1 MKKALALMVTL
12 VFLCSSLL
20 VYADTNTQYECSDWA
35 KEIPNTQDENTI
47 KYIKSGEK
55 YDYGSD
61 TVYILRDRD
70 TKQIIPLSIG
80 PLDGY
85 SYAYLPNNNNFIVE
99 KVTYQSPFNDLGER
113 YKHESCIH
121 EISSR
126 EVIVGFEDGSFRP
139 EKELTR
145 AEMAIIFARMFNVT
159 KTRSASCFEDVPE
172 NHWAKEY
179 IMALVDKGVFMKD
192 SNFNPDSVV
201 TREQLVAMTFRMLSG
216 MGKIEAQETETDFSI
231 HKDMDVVSDYAK
243 VAYKSLAQEGYYLFG
258 ELIDHE
264 FMDTADDELFW
275 YPQQAVTRVKCCEF
289 LYHFIQTFFNNHAPA
304 IMRETAPQLGI
315 PVLDGS
321 TSTYAITQN
330 IYSAYYQNYDNH
342 PDFPKAHSKTVAS
355 YKRLVDGEVEMIFV
369 PDAGEEVLRYAEEKN
384 VKLKFIPI
392 ADEALIFFTGTK
404 NKVDNITTEQLHNIY
419 VNNGITNWK
428 ELGGDD
434 STLAAYCRNEDSG
447 SHAQMEQFVLDGKE
461 ISEDISRERTSIMMS
476 SILTEVDDYNRKN
489 EGNYAMGYS
498 LFYYYLVN
506 SSLLGPL
513 DLKFLSIDGIAPTEE
528 TISDGTYPYT
538 TSYYAVIRDG
548 EDNPKVDAFA
558 ELLQGEFG
566 QMIVARSG
574 LGVKR
579 YYGE

>member
-1 MKKALALMVTL
+1 MKKRVLSIILCVAVLVTSGIFCIG
-12 VFLCSSLL
+12 VS
-20 VYADTNTQYECSDWA
+20 ANEDTN
-35 KEIPNTQDENTI
+35 IHNENTI
-47 KYIKSGEK
+47 KYIKSEEN

-61 TVYILRDRD
+61 TVYIVRDKG

-85 SYAYLPNNNNFIVE
+85 SYAYLPDNSDFTVE
-99 KVTYQSPFNDLGER
+99 KVTYTTPFNDLGEK
-113 YKHESCIH
+113 YKYDSYIH

-126 EVIVGFEDGSFRP
+126 EIIVGFEDGSFRP

-145 AEMAIIFARMFNVT
+145 AEMATIFSRMFSVP
-159 KTRSASCFEDVPE
+159 KTRSASCFEDIPE
-172 NHWAKEY
+172 NHWAKGY

-192 SNFNPDSVV
+192 TNFSPDSVI
-201 TREQLVAMTFRMLSG
+201 TREQLVAMTFRMLSD
-216 MGKIEAQETETDFSI
+216 MGKIEPQEAEMDFSKY
-231 HKDMDVVSDYAK
+231 KDLDKVSDYAK
-243 VAYKSLAQEGYYLFG
+243 VAYKALTKDNYHLLA
-258 ELIDHE
+258 ELVDHE

-275 YPQQAVTRVKCCEF
+275 YPQQAVTRLECCEF
-289 LYHFIQTFFNNHAPA
+289 LYQFIRTFFNNHAPA
-304 IMRETAPQLGI
+304 ILRETAPQIEI

-330 IYSAYYQNYDNH
+330 IYSAYYRNYDNH

-355 YKRLVDGEVEMIFV
+355 YKRLIDGEVEMIFV
-369 PDAGEEVLRYAEEKN
+369 PDAGEEVLKYAEEKN

-404 NKVDNITTEQLHNIY
+404 NKVDNITTEQLHDIY

-428 ELGGDD
+428 ELGGEDG
-434 STLAAYCRNEDSG
+434 TLAAYCRNEDSG
-447 SHAQMEQFVLDGKE
+447 SHAQMEQFILDGKE

-506 SSLLGPL
+506 SSVLGPL

-528 TISDGTYPYT
+528 TISNGTYPYT
-538 TSYYAVIRDG
+538 TNYYAVIRDG
-548 EDNPKVDAFA
+548 ENNPKVDAFA
-558 ELLQGEFG
+558 ELMQGEFG
-566 QMIVARSG
+566 QLIAAQSG

-579 YYGE
+579 VY

>member
-1 MKKALALMVTL
+1 MKKRLLSIILCVAVLVTSGIFCIG
-12 VFLCSSLL
+12 VS
-20 VYADTNTQYECSDWA
+20 ANEDTN
-35 KEIPNTQDENTI
+35 IHNENTI
-47 KYIKSGEK
+47 KYIKSEEN

-61 TVYILRDRD
+61 TVYIVRDKG

-85 SYAYLPNNNNFIVE
+85 SYAYLPDNSDFTVE
-99 KVTYQSPFNDLGER
+99 KVTYTTPFNDLGEK
-113 YKHESCIH
+113 YKYESYIH

-126 EVIVGFEDGSFRP
+126 EIIVGFEDGSFRP

-145 AEMAIIFARMFNVT
+145 AEMATIFSRMFSVP
-159 KTRSASCFEDVPE
+159 KTRSASCFEDIPE
-172 NHWAKEY
+172 NHWAKGY

-192 SNFNPDSVV
+192 TNFNPDSVI
-201 TREQLVAMTFRMLSG
+201 TREQLVAMTFRMLSV
-216 MGKIEAQETETDFSI
+216 MGKIEPQEAEMDFSKY
-231 HKDMDVVSDYAK
+231 KDLEKVSDYAK
-243 VAYKSLAQEGYYLFG
+243 VAYKALTKDNYHLLV
-258 ELIDHE
+258 ELVDHE

-275 YPQQAVTRVKCCEF
+275 YPQQAVTRLECCEF
-289 LYHFIQTFFNNHAPA
+289 LYQFIRTFFNNHAPA
-304 IMRETAPQLGI
+304 ILRETAPQIEI

-330 IYSAYYQNYDNH
+330 IYNAYYQNYDNH

-355 YKRLVDGEVEMIFV
+355 YKRLIDGEVEMIFV
-369 PDAGEEVLRYAEEKN
+369 PDAGEEVLKYAEEKN

-404 NKVDNITTEQLHNIY
+404 NKVDNITTEQLHDIY

-428 ELGGDD
+428 DVGGDD
-434 STLAAYCRNEDSG
+434 GTLAAYCRNEDSG
-447 SHAQMEQFVLDGKE
+447 SHAQMEQFILGGKE
-461 ISEDISRERTSIMMS
+461 ISEDIARERTSIMMS

-506 SSLLGPL
+506 SSVLGPL
-513 DLKFLSIDGIAPTEE
+513 DLKFLSINGIAPTEE
-528 TISDGTYPYT
+528 TISNGTYPYT

-548 EDNPKVDAFA
+548 ENNPKVDAFA
-558 ELLQGEFG
+558 ELMQGEFG
-566 QMIVARSG
+566 QLIAAQSG

-579 YYGE
+579 IY